1 MYPFNFLVAVTA
13 LGVTIFY
20 LSIHWKNSTRG
31 SERYQNYRN
40 AFCLTVIFLSLI
52 QIIRAFAPLE
62 QQNKLLQIGVS
73 SVILLLFFLIK
84 IFEILA
90 GFNPGRLAKI
100 ISGGVGLVAI
110 AALILPGGGYW
121 GQATFTKE
129 QLFDHNIYIRPNY
142 GDSPYRPFLL
152 LCALLGL
159 GYKFILAHHA
169 AQHQG
174 RAIGRAMQG
183 VIISEICILTWN
195 LLCGLKIIN
204 GTIAPGLFG
213 IPGVV
218 LFMWMDRTQHIAAN
232 EENTRLGA
240 QSLAQTTLLEALV
253 RHGAFACAQFD
264 AAGTLL
270 SQNDK
275 FKHNIAPLLPPNY
288 TPEDSDTVP
297 VGSTE
302 KFRYGL
308 AQALKGSI
316 QSKTITWTA
325 KDGESV
331 TYRTRYIPFKPNLSE
346 SNHVIVCC
354 TDITEDLESRQQ
366 LMEAKH
372 LQAIGLLASGV
383 AHEYNNILT
392 GVIAMGELALR
403 EAVTPSQKT
412 HLEIVVEAAK
422 RCTDL
427 SGNLLALSR
436 NSPHQKQ
443 YLDLREVINETIRLI
458 RHSRG
463 VTVDLLESIESGPH
477 IAIEGNRNELATLLL
492 NLLINACDAMQNRGT
507 ITLRIDYKEVPK
519 IVGSPSPSS
528 PPSPETSRHVI
539 LEISDTGPGI
549 PEDIIPHIFE
559 PFFTTK
565 TISKGSGLGLATAK
579 AIVTSHHGNIE
590 AKYASG
596 GGAHFEITLPLYA
609 GLPTLSPSPLP
620 ILPPS
625 VKKSGH
631 AAVIDDD
638 PIVLATSTNILHDLG
653 YVVAS
658 YASAESFLE
667 TSTPEILTSLKLV
680 VIDIRMPGMDGVQLC
695 RRLLTQ
701 PAQFKIILVTG
712 HTEKYD
718 TQKLA
723 QLHNVSILMKPFS
736 LTALQNL
743 IIEIETQTALLSEA
757 PIL

>member
-1 MYPFNFLVAVTA
+1 MYPLNFLVAVTM
-13 LGVTIFY
+13 LGVTVFY
-20 LSIHWKNSTRG
+20 LSINWMNATRG

-40 AFCLTVIFLSLI
+40 AFCLTVIFLSFI

-62 QQNKLLQIGVS
+62 QQNRLLQIGVS
-73 SVILLLFFLIK
+73 SVMVLLFFLIK

-90 GFNPGRLAKI
+90 GLNPGRFGTMVSWL
-100 ISGGVGLVAI
+100 VGI
-110 AALILPGGGYW
+110 AAMGALLLPGGGYY
-121 GQATFTKE
+121 GQVNFTKE
-129 QLFDHNIYIRPNY
+129 QLFDHSIFIRPTY
-142 GDSPYRPFLL
+142 GDSPYRPFLI
-152 LCALLGL
+152 LCGLLGL
-159 GYKFILAHHA
+159 GYKFILANLA
-169 AQHQG
+169 AKQKG
-174 RAIGRAMQG
+174 RAIGQAMLLLT
-183 VIISEICILTWN
+183 VSEITILTWN
-195 LLCGLKIIN
+195 FLCGTKIIN

-213 IPGVV
+213 VPGVL
-218 LFMWMDRTQHIAAN
+218 LFMWIDRTHQTALTQ
-232 EENTRLGA
+232 ENTRLGA
-240 QSLAQTTLLEALV
+240 QSLAQTSLLEALV
-253 RHGAFACAQFD
+253 SHGAFACAQFD
-264 AAGTLL
+264 ATGTLV

-275 FKHNIAPLLPPNY
+275 FRHSIAPLLPPTY
-288 TPEDSDTVP
+288 TPEDSDIVP

-308 AQALKGSI
+308 ARALKGSI

-331 TYRTRYIPFKPNLSE
+331 TYRTRFIPFKPTQGE
-346 SNHVIVCC
+346 SNHVIVCF

-403 EAVTPSQKT
+403 EAVTPSQRT

-436 NSPHQKQ
+436 NSPRQNQH
-443 YLDLREVINETIRLI
+443 LDLREVINETIRLI

-463 VTVDLLESIESGPH
+463 VTINLLESIESGPH
-477 IAIEGNRNELATLLL
+477 ITVEGNRNELATLLL
-492 NLLINACDAMQNRGT
+492 NLLINACDAMQNMGT

-519 IVGSPSPSS
+519 NVISPNPAL
-528 PPSPETSRHVI
+528 PPESSRHVI
-539 LEISDTGPGI
+539 LDISDTGPGI

-565 TISKGSGLGLATAK
+565 SLGKGSGLGLATAK
-579 AIVTSHHGNIE
+579 AIVTSHHGHIE
-590 AKYASG
+590 AKYTPG

-609 GLPTLSPSPLP
+609 GLPTLSPSPFP

-638 PIVLATSTNILHDLG
+638 PIVLATTTNILHDLG
-653 YVVAS
+653 YEVAS
-658 YASAESFLE
+658 YASAESFIE
-667 TSTPEILTSLKLV
+667 TSTPETLTNLKLV

-695 RRLLTQ
+695 RRLLTHH
-701 PAQFKIILVTG
+701 AQFKIILVTG

-723 QLHNVSILMKPFS
+723 QLQNVSILMKPFS

-743 IIEIETQTALLSEA
+743 IIEIETQSALMSEA
-757 PIL
+757 PIV